1 MVVRPRCILHSLRA
15 SKGNSKFDKVE
26 RPHILVRKKTI
37 ANTDD
42 IGHFIMDK
50 IGEVKKNLHSRVF
63 CSRCIRIDKSVS
75 IFLG

>member
-1 MVVRPRCILHSLRA
+1 MLSIIFFDFDKLRQQPQHGRVVRPRCILHSLRA
-15 SKGNSKFDKVE
+15 SKGNSKFDKVK

-50 IGEVKKNLHSRVF
+50 IGEVKK
-63 CSRCIRIDKSVS
+63 KPAQ
-75 IFLG
+75 